1 MFSVACFSF
10 STLAKVSSRSSM
22 SFLSSEHSSSS
33 FLFLAVSSALISSS
47 SSSLSVV
54 SLSLASSWIL
64 LLIRPSHLSSA
75 SLIVSLLYSKYKMKG
90 WNLICIENIILRQ
103 VSDVK
108 SAMMWWLPILLLT
121 LLHLQMTLAYVG
133 HSFLGPEPPSFPQV
147 PSSWLQLLPDFL
159 CIWQSLPSYWP
170 ALSLSQR
177 SLEEAWSCSKP
188 SSMASAWHSWMSGHC
203 TGWCRQ
209 HLWKSVAK

>member
-1 MFSVACFSF
+1 MSHSRYRTCHYDMVSPQDVQTLFSVACFSF
-10 STLAKVSSRSSM
+10 STLARVSSRSSM

-103 VSDVK
+103 VSDLNI
-108 SAMMWWLPILLLT
+108 AMVWRIVT
-121 LLHLQMTLAYVG
+121 RCTVIHLQMTFADSG
-133 HSFLGPEPPSFPQV
+133 HS
-147 PSSWLQLLPDFL
+147 
-159 CIWQSLPSYWP
+159 SL
-170 ALSLSQR
+170 AQ
-177 SLEEAWSCSKP
+177 
-188 SSMASAWHSWMSGHC
+188 
-203 TGWCRQ
+203 
-209 HLWKSVAK
+209 